1 MTTAIPAV
9 ITYHKRGTSPPIY
22 VAGTFSDPPWQ
33 PHKMD
38 HTAREDGEHY
48 FKKEVYGEPGSKIE
62 YKFRIGDGDL
72 WVLDEN
78 TPTVTDS
85 SGNTNH
91 VLEVKPPKEQA
102 EDEGPAKDEA
112 GTRQDAEATGSASYA
127 KVVATGD
134 RSGTGTPKEQVEDE
148 GPAKDEAGTRQDAE
162 ATGSPSYAKVTAKHL
177 QPPVEAAA
185 GDRSGTGTPIFA
197 RVAAEVADSAEL
209 LHEEVPE
216 RESPEVAAEV
226 ADSAELLHEEVP
238 EREHPEHHPPSP
250 MSEAAETAAEVADI
264 AEALDNDEVCILD

>member
-1 MTTAIPAV
+1 
-9 ITYHKRGTSPPIY
+9 
-22 VAGTFSDPPWQ
+22 
-33 PHKMD
+33 MD

-48 FKKEVYGEPGSKIE
+48 FKKEVYAEPGSKIE

-78 TPTVTDS
+78 TPTVMDS

-91 VLEVKPPKEQA
+91 VLEVKPPKKQA
-102 EDEGPAKDEA
+102 EDEDPAKDEA
-112 GTRQDAEATGSASYA
+112 GTRQDAEATG
-127 KVVATGD
+127 
-134 RSGTGTPKEQVEDE
+134 P
-148 GPAKDEAGTRQDAE
+148 
-162 ATGSPSYAKVTAKHL
+162 PSYAKVTAKHL

-238 EREHPEHHPPSP
+238 ERKHPEHHPPSP
-250 MSEAAETAAEVADI
+250 MSETAETAAEVADI